1 LQGPAGIA
9 TRLRGRTHSTPRWRG
24 VSAAYS
30 RLDLSSKIVV
40 LEEPESTEG
49 AVQLQ
54 PQSADG
60 RMAGAF
66 QFSGVRGAWARCRR
80 GGRRWLRH

>member
-1 LQGPAGIA
+1 VAGCV
-9 TRLRGRTHSTPRWRG
+9 GR
-24 VSAAYS
+24 YS

-40 LEEPESTEG
+40 LEEVESTEG